1 MTTINDLDLYTMA
14 PTELEAHDT
23 VAPYLYDFSI
33 QEVLRDL
40 AQICDWQERR
50 YNEILHTEPAG
61 YADRDSDYR
70 YISKRLRPE
79 LERHVVRV
87 LGNGNRAR

>member
-1 MTTINDLDLYTMA
+1 MTTLAELDLCTMA

-23 VAPYLYDFSI
+23 VAPYLNDFCI

-50 YNEILHTEPAG
+50 YTEIAG
-61 YADRDSDYR
+61 YEDGDADYS

-79 LERHVVRV
+79 FERHIVRV
-87 LGNGNRAR
+87 LGDGNRAR